1 MTNLQDT
8 GIKKINVVL
17 LQQWPSDG
25 LKDIG
30 IASVNGLLGGGGGG
44 AEREY
49 ASTLGM
55 NELDMNSQK

>member
-1 MTNLQDT
+1 MNLQDT
-8 GIKKINVVL
+8 GIKNVIL

-30 IASVNGLLGGGGGG
+30 IASVMACLARGGGEG
-44 AEREY
+44 Y

-55 NELDMNSQK
+55 NLT